1 MEGELNIFAHV
12 FGLKEA
18 KGFNRKLQEL
28 GHDFIFKKVFAA
40 RTGNFPA
47 LTEHIQYFRNIY
59 WLWQVAWRTW
69 ILASGL
75 IINEKGVV
83 E

>member
-1 MEGELNIFAHV
+1 MGINVLLKENRLSFSHLMEGELNIFAHV

-59 WLWQVAWRTW
+59 
-69 ILASGL
+69 
-75 IINEKGVV
+75 
-83 E
+83 